1 MIRLRDVVHGRDN
14 NFHLLRLLAALAVLF
29 SHSFPLTTGRRDS
42 EPLRHW
48 LGCTPGSIAVDLFFL
63 ISGLLVTASLVRR
76 RSIVDF
82 VRARFFRI
90 WPGLTVALILTVGV
104 LGPCYTTYPLH
115 EYFSARGTWR
125 YLIQNLLILRGIDV
139 HLPGVFLLLPW
150 PDAVNGSLW
159 SLPIEVSCYLYLLA
173 VWLVLHS
180 VFTEARFR
188 VVVACGWVA
197 LLAWHLQGL
206 SGFSLEESPGRLYFM
221 FCSGA
226 ALYVFRDHVRLSR
239 RWLTLAM
246 VALALSTANT
256 LAFAITY
263 SLVLP
268 YAMVGF
274 AFLPR
279 GAILRFNR
287 LGDYSYGTYI
297 YAFPIQQALLASVPF
312 IGVAGLFMSSAATTL
327 CIAVASWHFVEK
339 PALRLARSNA
349 PGVAPAR

>member
-29 SHSFPLTTGRRDS
+29 SHSFPLTTGSRES
-42 EPLRHW
+42 EPLRAW

-63 ISGLLVTASLVRR
+63 VSGLLVTASLVRR

-90 WPGLTVALILTVGV
+90 WPGLAVALVLTVFL
-104 LGPCYTTYPLH
+104 LGPAFTALSTHDYFTT
-115 EYFSARGTWR
+115 RGTWR
-125 YLIQNLLILRGIDV
+125 YLIQNLVILHGIDV
-139 HLPGVFLLLPW
+139 HLPGVFLQLPW

-173 VWLVLHS
+173 IWFVLHK
-180 VFTEARFR
+180 VFSEARFR
-188 VVVACGWVA
+188 LIVGCG
-197 LLAWHLQGL
+197 LLVLMAWHLAGL
-206 SGFSLEESPGRLYFM
+206 AQHSLEESPGRLYFM

-226 ALYVFRDHVRLSR
+226 ALYVFKDRIVLSWR
-239 RWLTLAM
+239 VLAAAGL
-246 VALALSTANT
+246 ALALSTVQP
-256 LAFAITY
+256 LAFAIVY

-268 YAMVGF
+268 YAMAGL

-287 LGDYSYGTYI
+287 FGDYSYGTYI
-297 YAFPIQQALLASVPF
+297 YAFPVQQAFVATLPSLGVP
-312 IGVAGLFMSSAATTL
+312 GLIASSAAVTL
-327 CIAVASWHFVEK
+327 TLAVASWHFVEQ
-339 PALRLARSNA
+339 PALRLARSKA
-349 PGVAPAR
+349 AEPAR